1 MSPVMSCTL
10 MAVPDFFVPHLSTR
24 GRAQRTFARRCSVRL
39 GLRNVN
45 FGPRGQADGDW
56 ARDLRRLSAG
66 YCRGGSRGDYSEQA
80 RRIGLRYRVL
90 VSLLTMSMSRLTA
103 AVLRK
108 SDPMPPRPPSLD
120 TAAANYAEV
129 QVPMGARMIGT
140 SIPNKS
146 QSGVLSIL

>member
-1 MSPVMSCTL
+1 MWL
-10 MAVPDFFVPHLSTR
+10 IAK
-24 GRAQRTFARRCSVRL
+24 GR
-39 GLRNVN
+39 
-45 FGPRGQADGDW
+45 
-56 ARDLRRLSAG
+56 
-66 YCRGGSRGDYSEQA
+66 
-80 RRIGLRYRVL
+80 L

-120 TAAANYAEV
+120 TAAANSAQV